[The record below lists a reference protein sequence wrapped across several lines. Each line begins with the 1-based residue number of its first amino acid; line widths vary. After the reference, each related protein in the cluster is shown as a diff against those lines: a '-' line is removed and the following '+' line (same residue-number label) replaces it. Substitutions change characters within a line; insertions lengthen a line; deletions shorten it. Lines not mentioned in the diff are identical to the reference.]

1 MIDARAYERSS
12 RMPGRKGFDYYGAFK
27 SQAQYCEEIAR
38 NLRSGIEA
46 GELGSRALT
55 DALHTVENDAD
66 QVNHQI
72 QSHLLSDFVVP
83 LERDGMG
90 ALAHAL
96 DDVVDAVEQVA
107 IQAYIFDVSELP
119 HDAVVMVSMLVYA
132 CADLKAALDELPGFA
147 RHSADIGKHLVKV
160 QSYESDCD
168 RIYIDAAHALYAD
181 KSADPQVVRLSHAL
195 LDTVEEAMDCMENA
209 AERIQA
215 LIAQSA

>member
-27 SQAQYCEEIAR
+27 SQTQYCEEIAQ

>member
-132 CADLKAALDELPGFA
+132 CADLKAALDELPGFV

-168 RIYIDAAHALYAD
+168 RIYIDAAHTLYAD

>member
-27 SQAQYCEEIAR
+27 SQAQYCEEIAQ

-119 HDAVVMVSMLVYA
+119 HDAVVMVPMLVYA

-181 KSADPQVVRLSHAL
+181 KSADPQVVHLSHAL

>member
-27 SQAQYCEEIAR
+27 SQAQYCEEIAQ

-96 DDVVDAVEQVA
+96 DDVVDAVEQIA

-168 RIYIDAAHALYAD
+168 RIYIDAAHTLYAD

-215 LIAQSA
+215 LIAQSV

>member
-168 RIYIDAAHALYAD
+168 RNYIEAAHALYAD

>member
-1 MIDARAYERSS
+1 M
-12 RMPGRKGFDYYGAFK
+12 
-27 SQAQYCEEIAR
+27 
-38 NLRSGIEA
+38 
-46 GELGSRALT
+46 
-55 DALHTVENDAD
+55 
-66 QVNHQI
+66 
-72 QSHLLSDFVVP
+72 VP

-132 CADLKAALDELPGFA
+132 CADLKAALDELPSFA

-181 KSADPQVVRLSHAL
+181 KSADPQVARLSHAL

>member
-27 SQAQYCEEIAR
+27 SQAQYCEEIAQ

-72 QSHLLSDFVVP
+72 QSHLLSEFVVP

>member
-1 MIDARAYERSS
+1 MIDAKAYERSS
-12 RMPGRKGFDYYGAFK
+12 RMPGRKGFDYYEAFRN
-27 SQAQYCEEIAR
+27 QAQYCEEIAQ
-38 NLRSGIEA
+38 NLRGGIEA

-55 DALHTVENDAD
+55 NALHTVENDAD

-107 IQAYIFDVSELP
+107 IQAYIFNVSKLP

-132 CADLKAALDELPGFA
+132 CSDLKTALDELPTFLK
-147 RHSADIGKHLVKV
+147 HSADIEKHLVKV

-181 KSADPQVVRLSHAL
+181 KDADPQAVRLSHAL
-195 LDTVEEAMDCMENA
+195 LDTVEEAMDSVENA
-209 AERIQA
+209 AERVQA
-215 LIAQSA
+215 LIAQSV